1 VNTEPPVLEAVLERS
16 DRVVGRQIAGETILV
31 PLVGHGA
38 ELDSIFNLNAV
49 GAFIWEQIDGAR
61 DGHAIVA
68 ALVAAFDVTAARAAA
83 DYVRFVEQLESV
95 GAVRRKAG

>member
-1 VNTEPPVLEAVLERS
+1 MSPQHPLLRTVLERS
-16 DRVVGRQIAGETILV
+16 DRMVGRQIAGEYILV

-38 ELDSIFNLNAV
+38 ELDAIFNLNAV
-49 GAFIWEQIDGAR
+49 GAFIWEQVDGKR

-68 ALVAAFDVTAARAAA
+68 ALVAAFDVTRERAAS

-95 GAVRRKAG
+95 GAVRSLG